1 MFKETT
7 TTTIKYYLTKQNFKE
22 VRKIFCT
29 WTNTDYESIKNDL
42 TADELFKMR
51 SKFFQ
56 AVTNHLAETQKTLDN
71 IIQDKDDELTKRVI
85 KSLIDKIHSDNLPE
99 PAPISNIL
107 DLLIRL
113 KSSIFSKSNK
123 DINLSEV
130 MF

>member
-85 KSLIDKIHSDNLPE
+85 KSLIDKIHS
-99 PAPISNIL
+99 
-107 DLLIRL
+107 L
-113 KSSIFSKSNK
+113 KK
-123 DINLSEV
+123 DSDRFDELTDYDDPVFRQVKEA
-130 MF
+130 